1 MQIWIKKNKLK
12 EKKKDAM
19 TLKKPTY
26 ISWKRVENPVNKDEQ
41 EKQSVCL
48 SGRSRKLTAA
58 F

>member
-1 MQIWIKKNKLK
+1 
-12 EKKKDAM
+12 M